1 MRPITFSG
9 ALACLAAALVGCG
22 GMGGSHAS
30 VVRPPRPAPQS
41 AEVRR
46 QLGDPASPASVVNRF
61 WTYVQQGAVPA
72 VLDVYDPRSVAGAGL
87 DNFAGTL
94 AGQQQATAGLKLNVV
109 EVQPVARDRIVLT
122 EALPRLGAT
131 SKFTFFLRREEG
143 KWRIAYDSF
152 LAVALPASV
161 TARAP
166 AGAKPGTGEKA
177 ANAVLSGYRV
187 AGLTP
192 PKQKTKKKRKKK
204 SAPAPATPG
213 G

>member
-1 MRPITFSG
+1 MMFSG

-22 GMGGSHAS
+22 GNGGSDAS

-46 QLGDPASPASVVNRF
+46 QLGDPASPAGVVNRF

-87 DNFAGTL
+87 DNFAGAL
-94 AGQQQATAGLKLNVV
+94 AGQQQVTAGLKLNVV
-109 EVQPVARDRIVLT
+109 EVQSVDRNRIVVT
-122 EALPRLGAT
+122 EALPRLGAK
-131 SKFTFFLRREEG
+131 SKYTFFLRRSKG
-143 KWRIAYDSF
+143 KWQIAYDTF
-152 LAVALPASV
+152 VAVALPASV
-161 TARAP
+161 TARVP
-166 AGAKPGTGEKA
+166 AGAKRGTGEKV
-177 ANAVLSGYRV
+177 ANAVLTGYRV
-187 AGLTP
+187 AGLTAS
-192 PKQKTKKKRKKK
+192 KQKAKKKRKKK